1 MIIIFSVIV
10 IRFGVAVIIIF
21 LVVGVVGFVSIT
33 IIIAII
39 FVLGRLVSGI
49 FASYIIPKSA
59 SIGIFGFCG
68 GGVKFLVIICY
79 IFKSEIKLIKLHESN
94 THHKCEYYIKKRYIN
109 IRF

>member
-68 GGVKFLVIICY
+68 GVKFLVIICY

-94 THHKCEYYIKKRYIN
+94 THHKCEYYKKKIH
-109 IRF
+109 